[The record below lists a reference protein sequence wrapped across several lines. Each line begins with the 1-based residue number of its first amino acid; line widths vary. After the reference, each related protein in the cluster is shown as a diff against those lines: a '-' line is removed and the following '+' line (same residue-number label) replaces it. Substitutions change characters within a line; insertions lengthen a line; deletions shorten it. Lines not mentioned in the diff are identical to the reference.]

1 LIARISGCRTII
13 AHASHPEICALAGRE
28 RALGANLQVE
38 SCPHYFHLTEDEID
52 TWGPYHKFTPP
63 ARTAVDRDQMWV
75 ELEEGRIDMICA
87 DHAPSTRAQKDEGKD
102 DIWEA
107 PFGVPGVETSLE
119 MMLTGVA
126 EGKLTLER
134 LVSARSES
142 PARAYG
148 LWPAKGNLDAG
159 ADADFVLV
167 DPSAERVISDADVVA
182 KVGWTP
188 FAGRRVTGRPIR
200 TYVRGKLVANEGK
213 PMTDAGWGRFLPGP
227 GYREESE

>member
-1 LIARISGCRTII
+1 
-13 AHASHPEICALAGRE
+13 
-28 RALGANLQVE
+28 
-38 SCPHYFHLTEDEID
+38 
-52 TWGPYHKFTPP
+52 
-63 ARTAVDRDQMWV
+63 MWA
-75 ELEEGRIDMICA
+75 ELEEGRVDMICA
-87 DHAPSTRAQKDEGKD
+87 DHAPSTRAQKDAWKD

-107 PFGVPGVETSLE
+107 PFGVPGVETGLE

-126 EGKLTLER
+126 GGKLSLER

-167 DPSAERVISDADVVA
+167 DLSSERVIADADVVA

-188 FAGRRVTGRPIR
+188 FAGRRVIGRPVC
-200 TYVRGKLVANEGK
+200 TYVRGKLVADRGK
-213 PMTDAGWGRFLPGP
+213 PVTDAGWGGFLPGP